1 MTRLPRLPFRAP
13 ALAAILAAHLCTAP
27 LAAQEVPG
35 LPGAGEAAE
44 EPAGPAPGT
53 VEAEA
58 TPENDREIEE
68 RLREI
73 YATVE
78 GLEGVE
84 PEVRSGVVVL
94 TGEAL
99 SSADRERAARI
110 ARQLRGVVEVE
121 ERIADVR
128 DVERRL
134 APAFESLRERL
145 WGIAAALPL
154 AGVALVVF
162 LVFALLAR
170 WVGSWRQPY
179 ARLAPNRFLRDLLR
193 RAVRAAL
200 VLAGAILALEM
211 LDATALVA
219 AVAGAAG
226 LAGLALGFAFR
237 DLAEN
242 YIASVLLSVRQPFL
256 PNDHVII
263 EGQEGRVVRL
273 TSRATILMTLEGNHV
288 RIPNADVFKG
298 TILNYSR
305 NPRRRFDFRVGV
317 DTSADLAE
325 ALKLAVGTLE
335 RMDGV
340 LDDPPPHGWVVE
352 LGDSNVLLHLFGWMD
367 QRRAEWAKVRGEAIR
382 VVKEAFDAGGVVMPE
397 PIYNLRVRELDVRGL
412 RVPAAEERPPAAGE
426 RPAAMTPAAA
436 DRPRPAAAT
445 VELELD
451 ISRDTHLDREVAADR
466 SGPGGEDLLDST
478 APVE

>member
-1 MTRLPRLPFRAP
+1 
-13 ALAAILAAHLCTAP
+13 
-27 LAAQEVPG
+27 V
-35 LPGAGEAAE
+35 
-44 EPAGPAPGT
+44 
-53 VEAEA
+53 
-58 TPENDREIEE
+58 
-68 RLREI
+68 
-73 YATVE
+73 
-78 GLEGVE
+78 
-84 PEVRSGVVVL
+84 
-94 TGEAL
+94 
-99 SSADRERAARI
+99 RI
-110 ARQLRGVVEVE
+110 AQQLRGVVEVE
-121 ERIADVR
+121 ERIAEVR

-134 APAFESLRERL
+134 APAFANLRERL

-154 AGVALVVF
+154 LGVALAIF
-162 LVFALLAR
+162 LAFALLAR

-179 ARLAPNRFLRDLLR
+179 ERLAPNRFLRDLLR
-193 RAVRAAL
+193 QAVRALL
-200 VLAGAILALEM
+200 VLAGAILALET

-226 LAGLALGFAFR
+226 LAGLALGFALR
-237 DLAEN
+237 DLVEN

-256 PNDHVII
+256 PNDHVVI

-317 DTSADLAE
+317 DVATDLAAAIE
-325 ALKLAVGTLE
+325 LAVGTLD
-335 RMDGV
+335 RMEGV

-352 LGDSNVLLHLFGWMD
+352 LGESNVVLHLFGWMD

-382 VVKEAFDAGGVVMPE
+382 VVKEAFDAAGIGMPE
-397 PIYNLRVRELDVRGL
+397 PIYDLRVRELEVRTG
-412 RVPAAEERPPAAGE
+412 AGAEGE
-426 RPAAMTPAAA
+426 E
-436 DRPRPAAAT
+436 RPRPAEEAAASPAPSRPAAET

-466 SGPGGEDLLDST
+466 TGPGGEDLLDPA
-478 APVE
+478 APME

>member
-1 MTRLPRLPFRAP
+1 MPYVPPSPRRAV
-13 ALAAILAAHLCTAP
+13 LAP
-27 LAAQEVPG
+27 LLVAGLVLATPAAAQEIPG

-44 EPAGPAPGT
+44 VAAGPAPGT

-58 TPENDREIEE
+58 TPEDDLEIEE

-73 YATVE
+73 YSTVA
-78 GLEGVE
+78 GLEGIE

-94 TGEAL
+94 SGEAL
-99 SSADRERAARI
+99 SSADRERAVRI

-121 ERIADVR
+121 ERIAEVR

-134 APAFESLRERL
+134 APAFANLRERL

-154 AGVALVVF
+154 LGVALAIF
-162 LVFALLAR
+162 LAFALLAR
-170 WVGSWRQPY
+170 WVGRWRQPY
-179 ARLAPNRFLRDLLR
+179 ERLAPNRFLRDLLR
-193 RAVRAAL
+193 QAVRALL
-200 VLAGAILALEM
+200 VLAGAILALET

-226 LAGLALGFAFR
+226 LAGLALGFALR
-237 DLAEN
+237 DLVEN
-242 YIASVLLSVRQPFL
+242 YVASVLLSVRQPFL
-256 PNDHVII
+256 PNDHVVI

-317 DTSADLAE
+317 DVATDLAAAIE
-325 ALKLAVGTLE
+325 LAVGTLD
-335 RMDGV
+335 RMEGV

-352 LGDSNVLLHLFGWMD
+352 LGESNVVLHLFGWMD

-382 VVKEAFDAGGVVMPE
+382 VVKEAFDAAGIGMPE
-397 PIYNLRVRELDVRGL
+397 PIYDLRVRELEVRTG
-412 RVPAAEERPPAAGE
+412 AGAEGE
-426 RPAAMTPAAA
+426 E
-436 DRPRPAAAT
+436 RPRPAEEAAASPAPSRPAAET

-466 SGPGGEDLLDST
+466 TGPGGEDLLDPA
-478 APVE
+478 APME